1 MSPKGSGLAVGVPGP
16 IIPNGRV
23 GFWLFLGTEAMLF
36 SGILAAFIMARTT
49 LDKSWPAPTTLI
61 PSDGATLMNPTF
73 GWINTGVLVTTNLLV
88 AFASRRLR
96 AGSPGLAWKAAA
108 FAILLASGFIGIKF
122 WEYYGKIHHH
132 LLPATAG
139 DVIPYGRVWASY
151 YFGLT
156 GLHALHVLI
165 GVLLLWWIV
174 FRGVAQRLGERQVV
188 LLQNI
193 SSYWYLVDGVW
204 LIIFPLLYLF

>member
-1 MSPKGSGLAVGVPGP
+1 VSHKGSGLAVGVPGP

-49 LDKSWPAPTTLI
+49 LDVKWPNPKTLI
-61 PSDGATLMNPTF
+61 PSDGATLMNPTL
-73 GWINTGVLVTTNLLV
+73 GWINTGLLVTTNMLV

-96 AGSPGLAWKAAA
+96 AGSPGLAWKASA

-139 DVIPYGRVWASY
+139 DVIPYGKVWASY

-204 LIIFPLLYLF
+204 LVIFPLLYLF

>member
-1 MSPKGSGLAVGVPGP
+1 VSPKGAGLAVGAPGP

-36 SGILAAFIMARTT
+36 AGILAAFIMARTT
-49 LDKSWPAPTTLI
+49 LGMNWPKPTTLI
-61 PSDGATLMNPTF
+61 PSDGATLMNPTL
-73 GWINTGVLVTTNLLV
+73 GWINTALLVTTNMLV
-88 AFASRRLR
+88 ALAARRLKG
-96 AGSPGLAWKAAA
+96 GSADVAWKAAA
-108 FAILLASGFIGIKF
+108 AGILLASAFVGIKF
-122 WEYYGKIHHH
+122 FEYYGKIHHR

-139 DVIPYGRVWASY
+139 DVIPYGRVWASF

-156 GLHALHVLI
+156 GLHAFHVLI
-165 GVLLLWWIV
+165 GILLLWWIV